1 MSALAP
7 ILQSFFAE
15 KLVAQRHA
23 SPHTVISYRDTL
35 RLLLAFARQQ
45 TGKEPFKL
53 ELEDLD
59 ASLIAAFLNHLE
71 DERGNAPRTRNARLA
86 AIRSLYRF
94 ASLRH
99 PEHAELIARVLA
111 IPSKRTQR
119 PVVSYLTRAEID
131 ALLGAPDRSS
141 WLGRRDHALLLVTVT
156 TGLRVSE
163 LTGLTCGDAQLGQG
177 ACLHCSGKGRKE
189 RISPLTKQTAAVL
202 RVWVKERAGEPG
214 DPLFP
219 TRRGGRLSRDA
230 VGDLL
235 AKHVVIAANHCPSLA
250 AKNVTPH
257 VLRHTTA
264 MQLLDAGNDITV
276 IGLWL
281 GHESVQS
288 TQAYLHADLK
298 LKERALART
307 APPHTTPGR
316 FKPTDQLLA
325 YLESLNDYVG
335 ETGS

>member
-1 MSALAP
+1 MSTIAP

-15 KLVAQRHA
+15 RLLAQRHA
-23 SPHTVISYRDTL
+23 SPHTVLSYRDTL
-35 RLLLAFARQQ
+35 RLLLTFAHHH
-45 TGKEPFKL
+45 TGKEPYRL

-59 ASLIAAFLNHLE
+59 ASLITAFLDHLE
-71 DERGNAPRTRNARLA
+71 QQRGNTPRTRNTRLA

-94 ASLRH
+94 AILRH

-119 PVVSYLTRAEID
+119 PVVCYLNRGEID
-131 ALLGAPDRSS
+131 ALLRAPDRDL
-141 WLGRRDHALLLVTVT
+141 WLGRRDHAMLLVMIT

-163 LTGLTCGDAQLGQG
+163 LTGLSCTDLQLGQG
-177 ACLHCSGKGRKE
+177 ACLHCHGKGRKD

-202 RVWVKERAGEPG
+202 RVWLRERAGRPE

-219 TRRGGRLSRDA
+219 TRRGKRLSRDA
-230 VGDLL
+230 VEDLL
-235 AKHVVIAANHCPSLA
+235 AKHIATAAAGCPSLTR
-250 AKNVTPH
+250 KNVTPH

-276 IGLWL
+276 IALWL
-281 GHESVQS
+281 GHESIQS
-288 TQAYLHADLK
+288 TQTYLHASLK
-298 LKERALART
+298 LKEQALART

-316 FKPTDQLLA
+316 FKPSDQLLA
-325 YLESLNDYVG
+325 YLESLDDYAG
-335 ETGS
+335 